1 MAVPEDGRRQIPAGF
16 FYGHTL
22 QLPMAAKLCFLTKF
36 THVKMQM
43 QLSVHGSTEAGAGRD
58 SKSATRVEA
67 AKKEI
72 CGRPW

>member
-1 MAVPEDGRRQIPAGF
+1 
-16 FYGHTL
+16 
-22 QLPMAAKLCFLTKF
+22 MAAKLCFLTKF